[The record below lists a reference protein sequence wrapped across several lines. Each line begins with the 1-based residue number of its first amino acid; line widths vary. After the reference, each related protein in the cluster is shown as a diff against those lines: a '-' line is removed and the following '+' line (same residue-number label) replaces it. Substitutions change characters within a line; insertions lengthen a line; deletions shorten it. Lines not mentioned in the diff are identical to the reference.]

1 VDNSEVGTP
10 FFNGWM
16 GIGPY
21 QSLSSDMQPFSFMKQ
36 LVDTNV
42 ITNDVIA
49 INARDSADGVNS
61 DTLVKF
67 GGWDPKMT
75 LDGTL
80 MVLKTVLSEET
91 TPKT

>member
-1 VDNSEVGTP
+1 MALWRGKTAAYVSD
-10 FFNGWM
+10 
-16 GIGPY
+16 
-21 QSLSSDMQPFSFMKQ
+21 QRAQLLSRLRRLGKALTRQRP
-36 LVDTNV
+36 N
-42 ITNDVIA
+42 A

-61 DTLVKF
+61 DTLAKF

-80 MVLKTVLSEET
+80 MVLKTVLSEDT